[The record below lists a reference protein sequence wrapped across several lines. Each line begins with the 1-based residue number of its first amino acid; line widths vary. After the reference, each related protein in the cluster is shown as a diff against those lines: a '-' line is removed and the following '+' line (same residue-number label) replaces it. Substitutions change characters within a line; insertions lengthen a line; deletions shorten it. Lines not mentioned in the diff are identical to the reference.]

1 MMRCITY
8 GTEEI
13 QKMQIQNGVQNPV
26 NWMDQLKISNIL
38 RNSLPSVMTI
48 TALLLAHQ
56 QFQIFDGGKA
66 ENSQASRMERH
77 VWNEFLLFFSIN
89 LLLPGMTQS
98 IKNVFNYE
106 IHP

>member
-1 MMRCITY
+1 MMHCVTY

-48 TALLLAHQ
+48 TALLLAYQ

-66 ENSQASRMERH
+66 ETVKCH
-77 VWNEFLLFFSIN
+77 VRNVTYGTNFLLFFFIN
-89 LLLPGMTQS
+89 LFLPGMTQS
-98 IKNVFNYE
+98 IENVFNYK
-106 IHP
+106 IDP

>member
-1 MMRCITY
+1 M
-8 GTEEI
+8 EEI

-66 ENSQASRMERH
+66 ENSQASRTERH
-77 VWNEFLLFFSIN
+77 VRNEFSLILLHQFTSAWNDPKHKKCIQ
-89 LLLPGMTQS
+89 L
-98 IKNVFNYE
+98 
-106 IHP
+106 

>member
-1 MMRCITY
+1 MMRCVTY
-8 GTEEI
+8 GMEEI

-48 TALLLAHQ
+48 TALLLAYQ

-66 ENSQASRMERH
+66 ETVKRH
-77 VWNEFLLFFSIN
+77 VRNKFSLILLHQFISAWNDPKHRKCIQL
-89 LLLPGMTQS
+89 
-98 IKNVFNYE
+98 
-106 IHP
+106 